1 MTRGGFKAGLW
12 SLAALAVAALA
23 APFELPVAATA
34 FAQTGGKT
42 QLAPAPLPRPR
53 PPEQAAQPQ
62 FQPPLQSQLQPPAQR
77 QTKTKLVEFE
87 MSPFPYE
94 GINPATGKPFI
105 NVEESGRR
113 GRVGAGGRVYWE
125 DETYSDQRVLL
136 HIPEGFDI
144 RKPAVLIVFFHGH
157 GAAIDSDVRDR
168 QRVAEQI
175 SKSGANAV
183 LVAPQMAVKAADS
196 SAGIFWEQGMFA
208 QFLNEAAEQLAL
220 LHGGMGITRM
230 FDRMPVMIVAYSG
243 GYLATA
249 WCVHHGGANDR
260 MRGVVLLDALYGEMD
275 KFERFVLGNRNSFFV
290 SAYLGSTRARNLEMQ
305 RMLADR
311 NITVNTSLGGTI
323 RPGYVAIVPG
333 GSGDNHTDF
342 ANRAWGSN
350 PITELLD
357 RLPEYRR

>member
-1 MTRGGFKAGLW
+1 MKHKGSRVLW
-12 SLAALAVAALA
+12 PALPALAVWAIFILCGWPAGA
-23 APFELPVAATA
+23 H
-34 FAQTGGKT
+34 AQTSPQK
-42 QLAPAPLPRPR
+42 APAL
-53 PPEQAAQPQ
+53 
-62 FQPPLQSQLQPPAQR
+62 PAQT
-77 QTKTKLVEFE
+77 QSKTKLVEFE

-105 NVEESGRR
+105 NVDEAGRR
-113 GRVGAGGRVYWE
+113 GRMSARGRVYWE

-136 HIPEGFDI
+136 HIPQGFDL
-144 RKPAVLIVFFHGH
+144 RKPAIMIVFFHGH
-157 GAAIDSDVRDR
+157 GAALDRDVRDR

-175 SKSGANAV
+175 ARSGANAV

-208 QFLNEAAEQLAL
+208 QFLNEASEQLAL
-220 LHGGMGITRM
+220 LHGGLGVTRL
-230 FDRMPVMIVAYSG
+230 FDRIPVMIVAYSG

-249 WCVHHGGANDR
+249 WAVHHGGANDR
-260 MRGVVLLDALYGEMD
+260 MRGVVLLDALYGELD
-275 KFERFVLGNRNSFFV
+275 KFERFIEANRKAFFV
-290 SAYLGSTRARNLEMQ
+290 SAYLGSTRARNLELL
-305 RMLADR
+305 RVLNEKNVSVSTA
-311 NITVNTSLGGTI
+311 LGGQL

-342 ANRAWGSN
+342 ANRAWGTD

>member
-1 MTRGGFKAGLW
+1 MIAAGLQVVRR
-12 SLAALAVAALA
+12 SAAAVGLIACALLPPSGFLATEAQAQTERS
-23 APFELPVAATA
+23 APSATA
-34 FAQTGGKT
+34 PLSWPKPAETPG
-42 QLAPAPLPRPR
+42 PAPKPG
-53 PPEQAAQPQ
+53 
-62 FQPPLQSQLQPPAQR
+62 
-77 QTKTKLVEFE
+77 KTKLVEFE

-105 NVEESGRR
+105 NVDETGRR
-113 GRVGAGGRVYWE
+113 GRMTARGRVYWE

-136 HIPEGFDI
+136 HIPDGFDI
-144 RKPAVLIVFFHGH
+144 KKPGIIVVFFHGH
-157 GAAIDSDVRDR
+157 GAAIDRDVRDR
-168 QRVAEQI
+168 QRIAEQI
-175 SKSGANAV
+175 SLSRANAV

-220 LHGGMGITRM
+220 LHGGFGMTRL
-230 FDRMPVMIVAYSG
+230 FDKMPVMIVAYSG

-249 WCVHHGGANDR
+249 WCIHHGGANDR

-275 KFERFVLGNRNSFFV
+275 KYERWIVQNRNMFFV

-311 NITVNTSLGGTI
+311 GLPVATALDGPL
-323 RPGYVAIVPG
+323 RPGSIVIVSG

-342 ANRAWGSN
+342 ANRAWGKN
-350 PITELLD
+350 PLTDILN
-357 RLPEYRR
+357 RMPEFRRW